1 MSATMACAGFR
12 RVRGEEGRGF
22 GMSGLP
28 AVAAIEEQ
36 DLAFLRGVDSPTIAN
51 AIEPFKVRDRTE
63 GFLGGEVRCL
73 YPEMPPMVG
82 VALTVTM
89 TNTPGPVASRERW
102 FNMYEALAEMPAP
115 SVLVVQ
121 DVSGAP
127 SRCALAG
134 EVMATLAMRLGAVG
148 MVTDG
153 GVRDLAEVKQ
163 LGFHYFARYAV
174 VAHGNF
180 DIVDIGLP
188 VMLDGQEVV
197 TGDILHGDANGVV
210 IVPREV
216 LAGLSE
222 AVQEVR
228 TRERATMDFIKSP
241 EYTIAAARKR
251 AGY

>member
-1 MSATMACAGFR
+1 MTD
-12 RVRGEEGRGF
+12 
-22 GMSGLP
+22 
-28 AVAAIEEQ
+28 VANVPPISEQ
-36 DLAFLRGVDSPTIAN
+36 DLAFLKGVDSPTIAN

-63 GFLGGEVRCL
+63 GFIGGKVRAL
-73 YPEMPPMVG
+73 FAEMPPMVG
-82 VALTVTM
+82 AALTVTM
-89 TNTPGPVASRERW
+89 TNSPGAIAGREAYWR
-102 FNMYEALAEMPAP
+102 MYEALSQMPAP

-127 SRCALAG
+127 TRCAFAG

-153 GVRDLAEVKQ
+153 GVRDVHEVRE
-163 LGFHYFARYAV
+163 LGFAYFSRYV
-174 VAHGNF
+174 VVSHGNF
-180 DIVDIGLP
+180 DIVDIGTP
-188 VMLDGQEVV
+188 IVLDGQQVK

-216 LAGLSE
+216 LDGLPD

-241 EYTIAAARKR
+241 KYTIAAARKR

>member
-1 MSATMACAGFR
+1 MTDVPKVTRIS
-12 RVRGEEGRGF
+12 EN
-22 GMSGLP
+22 
-28 AVAAIEEQ
+28 

-63 GFLGGEVRCL
+63 GFIGGEVRAL
-73 YPEMPPMVG
+73 FPEMPPMVG
-82 VALTVTM
+82 LALTVTM
-89 TNTPGPVASRERW
+89 TNRPGPVAGRENW
-102 FNMYEALAEMPAP
+102 FRMYEALAEIPVP

-127 SRCALAG
+127 TRCAFAG

-153 GVRDLAEVKQ
+153 GVRDVHEVRA
-163 LGFHYFARYAV
+163 LGFAYFSRYV
-174 VAHGNF
+174 VVSHGNF
-180 DIVDIGLP
+180 DIVDIGTP
-188 VMLDGQEVV
+188 IVLDGQEVK

-210 IVPREV
+210 IVPRGV
-216 LAGLSE
+216 LDGLAD

-241 EYTIAAARKR
+241 EHTIAAARQR

>member
-1 MSATMACAGFR
+1 MTDVPKVTRIS
-12 RVRGEEGRGF
+12 EN
-22 GMSGLP
+22 
-28 AVAAIEEQ
+28 

-63 GFLGGEVRCL
+63 GFIGGEVRAL
-73 YPEMPPMVG
+73 FPEMPPMVG
-82 VALTVTM
+82 LALTVTM
-89 TNTPGPVASRERW
+89 TNRPGPVAGRENW
-102 FNMYEALAEMPAP
+102 FRMYEALAEIPVP

-127 SRCALAG
+127 TRCAFAG

-153 GVRDLAEVKQ
+153 GVRDVHEVRA
-163 LGFHYFARYAV
+163 LGFAYFSRYV
-174 VAHGNF
+174 VVSHGNF
-180 DIVDIGLP
+180 DIVDIGTP
-188 VMLDGQEVV
+188 IVLDGQEVK
-197 TGDILHGDANGVV
+197 TGDILHGDTNGVV
-210 IVPREV
+210 IVPRGV
-216 LAGLSE
+216 LDGLAH

-241 EYTIAAARKR
+241 EYTIAAARQR

>member
-1 MSATMACAGFR
+1 MTDVPKVTPIS
-12 RVRGEEGRGF
+12 EN
-22 GMSGLP
+22 
-28 AVAAIEEQ
+28 
-36 DLAFLRGVDSPTIAN
+36 DLAFLKGVDSPTIAN

-63 GFLGGEVRCL
+63 GFIGGEVRAL
-73 YPEMPPMVG
+73 FPEMPPMVG
-82 VALTVTM
+82 LALTVTM
-89 TNTPGPVASRERW
+89 TNRPGPVAGRENW
-102 FNMYEALAEMPAP
+102 FRMYEALAEIPAP

-127 SRCALAG
+127 TRCAFAG

-153 GVRDLAEVKQ
+153 GVRDVHEVQ
-163 LGFHYFARYAV
+163 ALGFAYFSRYV
-174 VAHGNF
+174 VVSHGNF
-180 DIVDIGLP
+180 DIVDIGKSII
-188 VMLDGQEVV
+188 LDGQEVK

-216 LAGLSE
+216 LDGLPD

-241 EYTIAAARKR
+241 EYTITAARQR

>member
-1 MSATMACAGFR
+1 MTRIQTVPGIDA
-12 RVRGEEGRGF
+12 
-22 GMSGLP
+22 SGL
-28 AVAAIEEQ
+28 
-36 DLAFLRGVDSPTIAN
+36 DFLKGVDSPTIAN

-63 GFLGGEVRCL
+63 GFIGGEVRSL
-73 YPEMPPMVG
+73 FPELPPMVG

-89 TNTPGPVASRERW
+89 TNTPGPPAGRERW
-102 FNMYEALAEMPAP
+102 FQMYEALAEVPAP

-153 GVRDLAEVKQ
+153 GLRDVHEVRA
-163 LGFHYFARYAV
+163 LGFQYFARYLV
-174 VAHGNF
+174 VSHGNF
-180 DIVDIGLP
+180 DIVDIGTP
-188 VMLDGQEVV
+188 ITLDGQEVQ
-197 TGDILHGDANGVV
+197 TGDILHGDANGIV
-210 IVPREV
+210 IVPREI
-216 LAGLSE
+216 LSDLPE

-228 TRERATMDFIKSP
+228 NRERGTMDFINSP
-241 EYTIAAARKR
+241 DYTIAAARQR